1 MGEGVDFKRASD
13 VRLFDFEELSPG
25 HNAGVVDQD
34 VRISDLSPD
43 FVGNGADLVRLR
55 QITHVAVS
63 SPAVPLDFLSSGI
76 ICNLKYGL
84 LHIHLDSER

>member
-25 HNAGVVDQD
+25 QYASVVDQD
-34 VRISDLSPD
+34 VGISDLSPD
-43 FVGNGADLVRLR
+43 FVGNWADLVRLR
-55 QITHVAVS
+55 QITYVTIS

-76 ICNLKYGL
+76 ICYLKK
-84 LHIHLDSER
+84 IVN